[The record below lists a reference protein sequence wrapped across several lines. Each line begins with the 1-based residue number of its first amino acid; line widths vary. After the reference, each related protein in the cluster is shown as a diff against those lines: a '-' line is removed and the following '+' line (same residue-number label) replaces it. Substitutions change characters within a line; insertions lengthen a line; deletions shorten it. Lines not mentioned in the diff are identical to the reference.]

1 MTKIE
6 LYPHT
11 TKPSWLKKGAIVKC
25 LGEGED
31 LFIVFEVEELSC
43 SAWLDTPDGYSHGR
57 ESWSKLSNNTSPT
70 TLVVYYR
77 KSEMPKKELECI
89 ESTNFITTHLIGTI
103 PTNSIV
109 IPRYS
114 LLPFHRDLYEEVSL
128 RGATLINTPA
138 MHEYVA
144 DLESWYEDLQ
154 ELTPK
159 SWFRLEDVP
168 NEGPFIVKGKTN
180 SRKDR
185 WKNLMYAENK
195 EEAINISCELMCDSL
210 LSKQGIVVRKYEPL
224 VTFDEDVSG
233 RPVTEEFRYFCL
245 DGKILARGYYWSN
258 FSDSLKDAGIYPDFS
273 EEADQL
279 VLRALEKI
287 KGKIRFVVVDVA
299 KTVEGKWIVIELN
312 DGCMSGTSDVPLE
325 ELYDNLYKS
334 LVDEN
339 VLENILV

>member
-1 MTKIE
+1 MRVPI
-6 LYPHT
+6 
-11 TKPSWLKKGAIVKC
+11 I
-25 LGEGED
+25 
-31 LFIVFEVEELSC
+31 
-43 SAWLDTPDGYSHGR
+43 
-57 ESWSKLSNNTSPT
+57 
-70 TLVVYYR
+70 YYR
-77 KSEMPKKELECI
+77 KSETPKKELECI
-89 ESTNFITTHLIGTI
+89 QESYFLSTRLLGNI
-103 PTNSIV
+103 PNNSLV

-114 LLPFHRDLYEEVSL
+114 LLPFHKELSEEVSL
-128 RGATLINTPA
+128 KNSVLINTPS

-168 NEGPFIVKGKTN
+168 NEGPFIVKGRTN

-185 WKNLMYAENK
+185 WKNLMYASNK
-195 EEAINISCELMCDSL
+195 EEAINIACELMCDSL
-210 LSKQGIVVRKYEPL
+210 LGKQGIVVRKYEQL
-224 VTFDEDVSG
+224 VTFDEDLSG

-287 KGKIRFVVVDVA
+287 KGKIRFVVIDVA

-312 DGCMSGTSDVPLE
+312 DGCMSGTSDVPLT
-325 ELYDNLYKS
+325 ELYDNLYKG

-339 VLENILV
+339 ILENILV

>member
-1 MTKIE
+1 
-6 LYPHT
+6 
-11 TKPSWLKKGAIVKC
+11 
-25 LGEGED
+25 
-31 LFIVFEVEELSC
+31 
-43 SAWLDTPDGYSHGR
+43 
-57 ESWSKLSNNTSPT
+57 
-70 TLVVYYR
+70 
-77 KSEMPKKELECI
+77 
-89 ESTNFITTHLIGTI
+89 
-103 PTNSIV
+103 
-109 IPRYS
+109 
-114 LLPFHRDLYEEVSL
+114 
-128 RGATLINTPA
+128 
-138 MHEYVA
+138 
-144 DLESWYEDLQ
+144 
-154 ELTPK
+154 
-159 SWFRLEDVP
+159 
-168 NEGPFIVKGKTN
+168 
-180 SRKDR
+180 
-185 WKNLMYAENK
+185 MYAKNK
-195 EEAINISCELMCDSL
+195 EETINISCELMCDSL

-312 DGCMSGTSDVPLE
+312 DGCMSGTSDVCLKT
-325 ELYDNLYKS
+325 LYDNLYKS

>member
-1 MTKIE
+1 M
-6 LYPHT
+6 
-11 TKPSWLKKGAIVKC
+11 
-25 LGEGED
+25 
-31 LFIVFEVEELSC
+31 
-43 SAWLDTPDGYSHGR
+43 
-57 ESWSKLSNNTSPT
+57 
-70 TLVVYYR
+70 
-77 KSEMPKKELECI
+77 ECI
-89 ESTNFITTHLIGTI
+89 QASSFPSIYLLGNI
-103 PTNSIV
+103 PNNSLV

-114 LLPFHRDLYEEVSL
+114 LLPFHKELSEEVSL
-128 RGATLINTPA
+128 KNSVLINTPS

-168 NEGPFIVKGKTN
+168 NEGPFIVKGRTN

-185 WKNLMYAENK
+185 WKNLMYASNK
-195 EEAINISCELMCDSL
+195 EEAINIACELMCDSL
-210 LSKQGIVVRKYEPL
+210 LGKQGIVVRKYEQL
-224 VTFDEDVSG
+224 VTFDEDLSG
-233 RPVTEEFRYFCL
+233 RPVTEEFRYFCFG
-245 DGKILARGYYWSN
+245 GKILARGYYWSN

-299 KTVEGKWIVIELN
+299 KTVEEKWIVIELN

>member
-1 MTKIE
+1 MRVPI
-6 LYPHT
+6 
-11 TKPSWLKKGAIVKC
+11 I
-25 LGEGED
+25 
-31 LFIVFEVEELSC
+31 
-43 SAWLDTPDGYSHGR
+43 
-57 ESWSKLSNNTSPT
+57 
-70 TLVVYYR
+70 YYR
-77 KSEMPKKELECI
+77 KSETPKKELECI
-89 ESTNFITTHLIGTI
+89 QESYFLSTRLLGNI
-103 PTNSIV
+103 PNNYLV

-114 LLPFHRDLYEEVSL
+114 LLPFHKELFEEVSL
-128 RGATLINTPA
+128 KNSILINTPA

-195 EEAINISCELMCDSL
+195 EEAINIACELMCDSL
-210 LSKQGIVVRKYEPL
+210 LGKQGIVVRKYEQL

-339 VLENILV
+339 ILENNLV

>member
-1 MTKIE
+1 MMTPLI
-6 LYPHT
+6 
-11 TKPSWLKKGAIVKC
+11 
-25 LGEGED
+25 
-31 LFIVFEVEELSC
+31 
-43 SAWLDTPDGYSHGR
+43 
-57 ESWSKLSNNTSPT
+57 
-70 TLVVYYR
+70 YYR
-77 KSEMPKKELECI
+77 KSETPKKELECI
-89 ESTNFITTHLIGTI
+89 QASSFLSTYLLGNI
-103 PTNSIV
+103 PNNSLV

-114 LLPFHRDLYEEVSL
+114 LLPFHKELSEEVSL
-128 RGATLINTPA
+128 KNSVLINTPS

-168 NEGPFIVKGKTN
+168 NEGPFIVKGRTN

-185 WKNLMYAENK
+185 WKNLMYASNK
-195 EEAINISCELMCDSL
+195 EEAINIACELMCDSL
-210 LSKQGIVVRKYEPL
+210 LGKQGIVVRKYEQL
-224 VTFDEDVSG
+224 VTFDEDLSG
-233 RPVTEEFRYFCL
+233 RPVTEEFRYFCFG
-245 DGKILARGYYWSN
+245 GKILARGYYWSN

-299 KTVEGKWIVIELN
+299 KTVEEKWIVIELN

>member
-1 MTKIE
+1 MRVPI
-6 LYPHT
+6 
-11 TKPSWLKKGAIVKC
+11 I
-25 LGEGED
+25 
-31 LFIVFEVEELSC
+31 
-43 SAWLDTPDGYSHGR
+43 
-57 ESWSKLSNNTSPT
+57 
-70 TLVVYYR
+70 YYR
-77 KSEMPKKELECI
+77 KSETPKKELECI
-89 ESTNFITTHLIGTI
+89 QESYFLSTRLLGNI
-103 PTNSIV
+103 PNNYLV

-114 LLPFHRDLYEEVSL
+114 LLPFHKELFEEVSL
-128 RGATLINTPA
+128 KNSILINTPA

-185 WKNLMYAENK
+185 WKNLMYASNK

-325 ELYDNLYKS
+325 ELYNNLYKG

-339 VLENILV
+339 ILENNLV

>member
-1 MTKIE
+1 MRVPI
-6 LYPHT
+6 
-11 TKPSWLKKGAIVKC
+11 I
-25 LGEGED
+25 
-31 LFIVFEVEELSC
+31 
-43 SAWLDTPDGYSHGR
+43 
-57 ESWSKLSNNTSPT
+57 
-70 TLVVYYR
+70 YYR
-77 KSEMPKKELECI
+77 KSETPKKELECI
-89 ESTNFITTHLIGTI
+89 QESYFLSTRLLGNI
-103 PTNSIV
+103 PNNYLV

-114 LLPFHRDLYEEVSL
+114 LLPFHKELFEEVSL
-128 RGATLINTPA
+128 KNSILINTPA

-195 EEAINISCELMCDSL
+195 VEAINISCELMCDSL

-224 VTFDEDVSG
+224 ITFDEDVSG

-258 FSDSLKDAGIYPDFS
+258 FSDSLKDTGIYPDFS

-299 KTVEGKWIVIELN
+299 KTVEEKWIVIELN
-312 DGCMSGTSDVPLE
+312 DGCMSGTSDVPLK
-325 ELYDNLYKS
+325 ELYDTLYKG

-339 VLENILV
+339 ILENNLV

>member
-1 MTKIE
+1 MRAPI
-6 LYPHT
+6 
-11 TKPSWLKKGAIVKC
+11 I
-25 LGEGED
+25 
-31 LFIVFEVEELSC
+31 
-43 SAWLDTPDGYSHGR
+43 
-57 ESWSKLSNNTSPT
+57 
-70 TLVVYYR
+70 YYR

-89 ESTNFITTHLIGTI
+89 ESTNFIATHLIGSI

-128 RGATLINTPA
+128 RESTLINTPA

-258 FSDSLKDAGIYPDFS
+258 FSDSLKDAGIYPGFS

-312 DGCMSGTSDVPLE
+312 DGCMSGTSDVPLK
-325 ELYDNLYKS
+325 ELYDNLYKG

-339 VLENILV
+339 IRE

>member
-1 MTKIE
+1 MMTPLI
-6 LYPHT
+6 
-11 TKPSWLKKGAIVKC
+11 
-25 LGEGED
+25 
-31 LFIVFEVEELSC
+31 
-43 SAWLDTPDGYSHGR
+43 
-57 ESWSKLSNNTSPT
+57 
-70 TLVVYYR
+70 YYR
-77 KSEMPKKELECI
+77 KSETPKKELECI
-89 ESTNFITTHLIGTI
+89 QASSFPSTYLLGNI
-103 PTNSIV
+103 PNNSLV

-114 LLPFHRDLYEEVSL
+114 LLPFHKELSEEVSL
-128 RGATLINTPA
+128 KNSVLINTPS

-159 SWFRLEDVP
+159 SWFRLENVP
-168 NEGPFIVKGKTN
+168 NEGPFIVKGRTN

-258 FSDSLKDAGIYPDFS
+258 FSDSLKDAGIYPGFS

-312 DGCMSGTSDVPLE
+312 DGCMSGTSDVPLK
-325 ELYDNLYKS
+325 ELYDNLYKG

-339 VLENILV
+339 IRE